1 MAGIDSAADLDYSLT
16 MDDGL
21 AAVLSTR
28 AAGVETWTGQND
40 DKDERDTPTV
50 RSRDDRDD
58 GIEDLLDWLDL
69 GVIIADAAARPIRLN
84 RRAGA
89 IVARADGL
97 YATPFGITTAVPEET
112 ARLRQAIAMATTGGA
127 RLRLT
132 RPSGSPPLLV
142 TVIPVRPGGDAD
154 GRPAAPWVA
163 LFVMDPGGASTPSPA
178 LLQELFGLTAAE
190 AVFAAEISRGDGLQA
205 VAERLAIAPTT
216 ARTHL
221 TRIFEKTGTR
231 RQAELVRLL
240 MQCDRLAPSGGW
252 PPPGRDRGDRAPA
265 FAARISS

>member
-16 MDDGL
+16 MNAGL
-21 AAVLSTR
+21 AAVLSAR
-28 AAGVETWTGQND
+28 AIGTGALADGD
-40 DKDERDTPTV
+40 DDEREA
-50 RSRDDRDD
+50 SRRREDGDD
-58 GIEDLLDWLDL
+58 GVEDLLDWLDL

-84 RRAGA
+84 RRAGT

-97 YATPFGITTAVPEET
+97 YATPFGITTAIPEET
-112 ARLRQAIAMATTGGA
+112 GRLRQAIAKAATGGA
-127 RLRLT
+127 RLRLS
-132 RPSGSPPLLV
+132 RPSGAPPLLV
-142 TVIPVRPGGDAD
+142 TVIPVRGGAV
-154 GRPAAPWVA
+154 PCVA
-163 LFVMDPGGASTPSPA
+163 LFVMDPDIAGTPSPA

-205 VAERLAIAPTT
+205 VADRLAIAPTT

-240 MQCDRLAPSGGW
+240 MQCDRLAPAAGVPPSG
-252 PPPGRDRGDRAPA
+252 RGQRTPVR
-265 FAARISS
+265 AARVSS

>member
-1 MAGIDSAADLDYSLT
+1 MAVIDDAADLDYSLT
-16 MDDGL
+16 ANAGL

-28 AAGVETWTGQND
+28 AAGLAGQGD
-40 DKDERDTPTV
+40 DDDDDDAPAGPPRL
-50 RSRDDRDD
+50 RDDGHG

-69 GVIIADAAARPIRLN
+69 GVMIVDAAARPIRLN

-97 YATPFGITTAVPEET
+97 YATPFGITTAIPEET
-112 ARLRQAIAMATTGGA
+112 GRLRQAIAMATAGGA

-142 TVIPVRPGGDAD
+142 TVIPVRTGGDAD

-163 LFVMDPGGASTPSPA
+163 LFVMDPGGASTPSPG

-205 VAERLAIAPTT
+205 VAERLAIAPST

-231 RQAELVRLL
+231 RQAELVWLL

-252 PPPGRDRGDRAPA
+252 PTPGRDRGDRVPA

>member
-16 MDDGL
+16 MNAGL

-28 AAGVETWTGQND
+28 AIGAEALAADQD
-40 DKDERDTPTV
+40 DDEGEAAA
-50 RSRDDRDD
+50 SRRREDGDS

-69 GVIIADAAARPIRLN
+69 GVIIADATARPIRLN
-84 RRAGA
+84 RRAGT

-97 YATPFGITTAVPEET
+97 YATPFGITTAIPEET
-112 ARLRQAIAMATTGGA
+112 GRLRQAIATAAAGGA
-127 RLRLT
+127 RLRLS
-132 RPSGSPPLLV
+132 RPSGAPPLLV
-142 TVIPVRPGGDAD
+142 TVIPVRGG
-154 GRPAAPWVA
+154 AAPCVA
-163 LFVMDPGGASTPSPA
+163 LFVMDPDIAGTPSPA

-190 AVFAAEISRGDGLQA
+190 AVFAAEISRGDGMQA
-205 VAERLAIAPTT
+205 VAERLSIAPTT

-240 MQCDRLAPSGGW
+240 MQCDRLAPAAGVPTSG
-252 PPPGRDRGDRAPA
+252 RGQRAPA
-265 FAARISS
+265 RAARVSS

>member
-1 MAGIDSAADLDYSLT
+1 MTGIDAAADLDYSLT
-16 MDDGL
+16 MAPGL
-21 AAVLSTR
+21 AVALSGRDIDGEDGPGATAPDR
-28 AAGVETWTGQND
+28 ASRQDTG
-40 DKDERDTPTV
+40 
-50 RSRDDRDD
+50 S

-69 GVIIADAAARPIRLN
+69 GVIIADASARPIRLN
-84 RRAGA
+84 RRAEA
-89 IVARADGL
+89 IVARKDGL
-97 YATPFGITTAVPEET
+97 FATPFGITATHPEET
-112 ARLRQAIAMATTGGA
+112 GRLRQAIAAAAVGGA
-127 RLRLT
+127 RLRLS

-142 TVIPVRPGGDAD
+142 TVIPVRRDAD
-154 GRPAAPWVA
+154 RGPAAPWVA
-163 LFVMDPGGASTPSPA
+163 LFVMDPGAAGMPAPA

-240 MQCDRLAPSGGW
+240 TQCDRLAPSAGW
-252 PPPGRDRGDRAPA
+252 PPPGQDREHRAP
-265 FAARISS
+265 ARISS

>member
-16 MDDGL
+16 ADASL
-21 AAVLSTR
+21 ASILSTR
-28 AAGVETWTGQND
+28 AIGMDALAGGD
-40 DKDERDTPTV
+40 D
-50 RSRDDRDD
+50 DDDRPAAFPPRDD

-69 GVIIADAAARPIRLN
+69 GVIVADATARPVRMN

-89 IVARADGL
+89 IIGRKDGL
-97 YATPFGITTAVPEET
+97 FATPFGITTAVPEET
-112 ARLRQAIAMATTGGA
+112 GRLRQAIAAAPAGGT
-127 RLRLT
+127 RLRLS
-132 RPSGSPPLLV
+132 RPSGAPPLLV
-142 TVIPVRPGGDAD
+142 TVIPVRGSDA
-154 GRPAAPWVA
+154 GRSWVA
-163 LFVMDPGGASTPSPA
+163 LFVMDPGTADIPSPA

-205 VAERLAIAPTT
+205 VADRLAIAPTT

-240 MQCDRLAPSGGW
+240 MQCDRLAPA
-252 PPPGRDRGDRAPA
+252 APVR
-265 FAARISS
+265 AARIRS

>member
-1 MAGIDSAADLDYSLT
+1 MVGVDSAADLDYSLT
-16 MDDGL
+16 MNAGL

-28 AAGVETWTGQND
+28 AIGAKAFAGD
-40 DKDERDTPTV
+40 DDDESEASAPQHRE
-50 RSRDDRDD
+50 D
-58 GIEDLLDWLDL
+58 GDNGVEDLLDWLDL
-69 GVIIADAAARPIRLN
+69 GVIIADATARPIRLN

-97 YATPFGITTAVPEET
+97 YATPFGITTAIPEET
-112 ARLRQAIAMATTGGA
+112 GRLRQAIAAAATGGA
-127 RLRLT
+127 RLRLS
-132 RPSGSPPLLV
+132 RPSGAPPLLV
-142 TVIPVRPGGDAD
+142 TVIPVRGGGAV
-154 GRPAAPWVA
+154 PCVA
-163 LFVMDPGGASTPSPA
+163 LFVMDPGAAGAPSPA

-240 MQCDRLAPSGGW
+240 MQCDRLAP
-252 PPPGRDRGDRAPA
+252 
-265 FAARISS
+265 AA